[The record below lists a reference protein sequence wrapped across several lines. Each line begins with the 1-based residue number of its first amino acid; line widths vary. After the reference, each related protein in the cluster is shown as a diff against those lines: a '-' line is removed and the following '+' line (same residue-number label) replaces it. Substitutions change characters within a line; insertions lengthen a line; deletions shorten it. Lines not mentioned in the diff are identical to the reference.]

1 MHAAP
6 PVRMKLAPDARWH
19 GFVSLCAGLAA
30 ANASG
35 WIATALRWHALAVV
49 AVAALAAL
57 SAIALTTWALRRGE
71 AGGGVLNWDGAV
83 WSWAPGSTRPIVGE
97 PRVAIDLG
105 AWMLLR
111 FAPIEPPARARW
123 LALSRR
129 QAAAAWPL
137 WRAALFS
144 PRPRPESAPAEPA

>member
-30 ANASG
+30 ANAWG
-35 WIATALRWHALAVV
+35 WIATALRWPAMAVV
-49 AVAALAAL
+49 AVAGLAAML
-57 SAIALTTWALRRGE
+57 AIALTAWALRRGE
-71 AGGGVLNWDGAV
+71 AAGSVLNWDGAV
-83 WSWAPGSTRPIVGE
+83 WSWAPGSTQPIVGE

-123 LALSRR
+123 LTLSRR
-129 QAAAAWPL
+129 QAAATWPL
-137 WRAALFS
+137 WRAVLFS
-144 PRPRPESAPAEPA
+144 PRPSPESAPAEPA